1 MRTRLEGPRRVNRVE
16 YREEFWF
23 PVTPDQLW
31 VLAGRFDQFES
42 WWGWLR
48 EFRTEQGGLVAGNV
62 LHGTIIPPVPYRLR
76 LDVRLE
82 RCHRPLLVDAT
93 VDGDLSGRAV
103 LRLQDAGDGT
113 RVAVAWSL
121 EMRSVQL
128 RLAARVAYPL
138 LRWGHDRVVEMAVAG
153 FRGERF
159 GMLLRRG
166 RRKQTAGCCRA
177 SLDPR
182 PAPAQPCEAFAAP
195 PSQTQPAGRRRP
207 GRLLVKGSSP
217 SSAGRHTG
225 AGAPGRRAIAGG
237 RDLRLLST
245 SGRSFPSDPRA
256 G

>member
-16 YREEFWF
+16 YQEEFWF

-31 VLAGRFDQFES
+31 VMAGRFDQFES

-82 RCHRPLLVDAT
+82 RCDRPLLVDAT

-121 EMRSVQL
+121 EMRSVPL
-128 RLAARVAYPL
+128 RVAARVAYPL

-153 FRGERF
+153 FRRRA
-159 GMLLRRG
+159 LRDAAS
-166 RRKQTAGCCRA
+166 AGA
-177 SLDPR
+177 PKTGGGPLPR
-182 PAPAQPCEAFAAP
+182 E
-195 PSQTQPAGRRRP
+195 P
-207 GRLLVKGSSP
+207 G
-217 SSAGRHTG
+217 SSAG
-225 AGAPGRRAIAGG
+225 
-237 RDLRLLST
+237 
-245 SGRSFPSDPRA
+245 SGTA
-256 G
+256 M